1 MPVRNRPQK
10 LKKILFSKL
19 KNLENLEISFDDKQ
33 ITGIFG
39 TNGYEKSTELHALNN

>member
-19 KNLENLEISFDDKQ
+19 KNLENLEI
-33 ITGIFG
+33 
-39 TNGYEKSTELHALNN
+39 LNSATVSKNRLLDSKLLL